1 MPEFIIDLQNITVN
15 FNGFKALNKV
25 DFAMGK
31 GELRMLIGPNG
42 AGKTTLIDVISGRIK
57 PQTGKIYFKGENI
70 YGFPEYRMA
79 QLGIS
84 RKFQTPTVFNNLSVL
99 ENMEISLNK
108 AKGVFS
114 NFKFGKL
121 KSDFDKIISVLK
133 TIGLEGKAGQRAG
146 ILAHGEKQW
155 LELGMNIVQE
165 PVLLLVDEPVAGMTG
180 KEREKT
186 GELLQLISR
195 DRSVVVVEH
204 DMEFVRKIAK
214 KVTVLHEGAIL
225 CEGTMAEVQANPVVL
240 KVYLGRAEE
249 G

>member
-1 MPEFIIDLQNITVN
+1 MPEFIIYLKNITVN

-25 DFAMGK
+25 DFAVGK

-57 PQTGKIYFKGENI
+57 PQAGKVYFKGENI
-70 YGFPEYRMA
+70 YGFPEYRIA

-121 KSDFDKIISVLK
+121 KSDLDKIISVLQ

-180 KEREKT
+180 KERDKT

-225 CEGTMAEVQANPVVL
+225 CEGTMAEIQANPVVL